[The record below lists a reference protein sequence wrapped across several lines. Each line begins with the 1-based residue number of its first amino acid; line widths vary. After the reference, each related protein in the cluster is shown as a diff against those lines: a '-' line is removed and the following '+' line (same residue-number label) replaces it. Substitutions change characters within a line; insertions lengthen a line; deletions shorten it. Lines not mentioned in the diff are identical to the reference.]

1 MAALPDEM
9 DAIDPAETG
18 GPEVLVLVRRP
29 VPRPGPGELLIQVA
43 AAGINRPDVL
53 QRRGLYPMPPG
64 APSIPGLEIAGL
76 VAATGEDVPAELV
89 GQPVCALLAGGGYA
103 QYAVAPV
110 GQCLPVPE
118 ALTMIEAAAMPET
131 LFTVWTNLFERAYA
145 TEGETVLVHGGT
157 SGIGTMA
164 IALAALFGLKMIVTC
179 GSDAKCRRAEALGAA
194 HAINYGEEDFVEA
207 VARLTDGNGV
217 DVVIDMVGGDYLPRN
232 LSCLADDGRHV
243 SIAVQR
249 GMTAEINVARIM
261 ARRLVLTGALL
272 RPRSVAFKS
281 LVADEIARSVW
292 PYVEEGRLKPVIHAT
307 FPLAQAAE
315 AHKLMESGDH
325 VGKIVLTT

>member
-1 MAALPDEM
+1 MAALPEEM
-9 DAIDPAETG
+9 EAIDPAETG
-18 GPEVLVLVRRP
+18 GPEVLVAVRRP

-43 AAGINRPDVL
+43 AAGVNRPDVL

-64 APSIPGLEIAGL
+64 APSIPGLEVAGT
-76 VAATGEDVPAELV
+76 VAATGADVPAELA

-110 GQCLPVPE
+110 GQCLPVPA
-118 ALTMIEAAAMPET
+118 ALSLIEAAAMPET

-145 TEGETVLVHGGT
+145 TEGDTVLVHGGT

-164 IALAALFGLKMIVTC
+164 IALAGLFGLRVIVTC
-179 GSDAKCRRAEALGAA
+179 GSDEKCERAEALGAD
-194 HAINYGEEDFVEA
+194 HAINYKEEDFVAA
-207 VARLTDGNGV
+207 VARLTEGRGV
-217 DVVIDMVGGDYLPRN
+217 DIVVDMVGGDYLPRN
-232 LSCLADDGRHV
+232 LDCLAEDGRHV
-243 SIAVQR
+243 SIAMQR
-249 GMTAEINVARIM
+249 GAAAEVSIAKIM
-261 ARRLVLTGALL
+261 GRRLTLTGSML
-272 RPRSVAFKS
+272 RPRSIAFKT

-292 PYVEEGRLKPVIHAT
+292 PFAAEGRLKPAIHAT

>member
-9 DAIDPAETG
+9 DAIDPAGPG
-18 GPEVLVLVRRP
+18 GPEMLVPVRRP

-43 AAGINRPDVL
+43 AAGVNRPDVL

-64 APSIPGLEIAGL
+64 APSIPGLEVAGV
-76 VAATGEDVPAELV
+76 VAATGEEVPAELV

-110 GQCLPVPE
+110 GQCLPVPP
-118 ALTMIEAAAMPET
+118 ALNMVEAAAMPET

-145 TEGETVLVHGGT
+145 TDGEAVLVHGGT

-164 IALAALFGLKMIVTC
+164 IALGALFGLKIIVTC
-179 GSDAKCRRAEALGAA
+179 GSDEKCRRAEALGAA
-194 HAINYGEEDFVEA
+194 HAINYEKEDFVDA
-207 VARLTDGNGV
+207 VARLTGGKGV
-217 DVVIDMVGGDYLPRN
+217 DIVIDMVGGDYLPRN
-232 LSCLADDGRHV
+232 LECLAEDGRHI
-243 SIAVQR
+243 SIAMQR
-249 GMTAEINVARIM
+249 GMTAQVNIAAIM
-261 ARRLVLTGALL
+261 ARRLTLAGSML